1 VRELEFLPE
10 EYLRARFQRRIGFIR
25 SWLLLAIGLA
35 MVLYS
40 MQMGTWVR
48 DARAELQALQ
58 GTGTAVKGDVE
69 KVRRLREEART
80 YSERIEAAEA
90 VRPRVTVTEVLADL
104 VTALPEAVCVE
115 RLEVLWPSRDL
126 AEPATVRLEGMAGGE
141 EQVTLAVARL
151 DASPRF
157 GRTILVESRLA
168 DETSAGGRTFAL
180 ETQIVGGE
188 GEQGA
193 SP

>member
-10 EYLRARFQRRIGFIR
+10 DYLRARFQRRIGFIR

-40 MQMGTWVR
+40 LQMGTWVR

-58 GTGTAVKGDVE
+58 GTGSAVEADVE

-80 YSERIEAAEA
+80 YNERIARTEAL
-90 VRPRVTVTEVLADL
+90 RPRTTVTAVLADL
-104 VTALPEAVCVE
+104 VAALPEAV
-115 RLEVLWPSRDL
+115 RLENLEVVWPEQDAAR
-126 AEPATVRLEGMAGGE
+126 PPTVWLEGVARDE
-141 EQVTLAVARL
+141 QQVTQAVARL

-157 GRTILVESRLA
+157 GQTILVESRVA
-168 DETSAGGRTFAL
+168 EEARSDGRTFTL
-180 ETQIVGGE
+180 EARVVGHDARRGE
-188 GEQGA
+188 
-193 SP
+193 

>member
-1 VRELEFLPE
+1 MRELEFLPE

-48 DARAELQALQ
+48 DARAELRALQ

-80 YSERIEAAEA
+80 YSERIEVAEA
-90 VRPRVTVTEVLADL
+90 LQPRTTVTAVLADL
-104 VTALPEAVCVE
+104 VAALPEAVCVE
-115 RLEVLWPSRDL
+115 RLEVLWPADDT
-126 AEPATVRLEGMAGGE
+126 AEPATVRLEGAAGSE
-141 EQVTLAVARL
+141 KQVTLAVARL

-168 DETSAGGRTFAL
+168 EEAPAGGRTFAL
-180 ETQIVGGE
+180 ETRVIGVDA
-188 GEQGA
+188 EQGE